1 MPRILSKN
9 LISVIFCEAV
19 AIYGVIVAII
29 LTNKLPNNQANI
41 HLNAANYQAAEFT
54 GYVCFAAGLVVGLSN
69 LFCGISV
76 GVVGSSTALTHAQT
90 PTTFVSM
97 LIVEIFGSALGLYG
111 VIIGIIMA
119 NKMKWP
125 TA

>member
-1 MPRILSKN
+1 LSKN
-9 LISVIFCEAV
+9 LISVIFCKTV
-19 AIYGVIVAII
+19 AIYGVIAAII
-29 LTNKLPNNQANI
+29 LTKKLPNSDINI
-41 HLNAANYQAAEFT
+41 YSSQLLYQSAKFT
-54 GYVCFAAGLVVGLSN
+54 GYVTFTAGFVVGLSN
-69 LFCGISV
+69 LFCGVSV

-119 NKMKWP
+119 NKMNWP
-125 TA
+125 I